1 MCKRMHNSQENP
13 LEDRMKRA
21 LNRITMPKPGL
32 EEFLK
37 RAKAMHFDAVE
48 VRNDLGDGRILDGL
62 DPSLV
67 RRLCAHLDLG
77 IITINALQRFNDRAG
92 TIPARITE
100 LRTLVDLASRAGIE
114 AVVLCPVNDRDEA
127 RSCEQRMEDTVRA
140 LDAYAPIF
148 TDAGVKGYIEPL
160 GFSFCSLRYKRDA
173 ATAIEASVD
182 STPFSL
188 VHDTFHHYLA
198 QEEEFFPELT
208 ALVHISGVTVEK
220 PRSAITDDDR
230 ILVTA
235 SDIMG
240 NKKQLEALSAAGW
253 RGWRSY
259 ECFSSDVAHLESE
272 DLATQIAQSWQA
284 LEG

>member
-1 MCKRMHNSQENP
+1 
-13 LEDRMKRA
+13 MKRA

-127 RSCEQRMEDTVRA
+127 R
-140 LDAYAPIF
+140 
-148 TDAGVKGYIEPL
+148 
-160 GFSFCSLRYKRDA
+160 
-173 ATAIEASVD
+173 
-182 STPFSL
+182 
-188 VHDTFHHYLA
+188 
-198 QEEEFFPELT
+198 
-208 ALVHISGVTVEK
+208 
-220 PRSAITDDDR
+220 
-230 ILVTA
+230 
-235 SDIMG
+235 
-240 NKKQLEALSAAGW
+240 
-253 RGWRSY
+253 
-259 ECFSSDVAHLESE
+259 
-272 DLATQIAQSWQA
+272 
-284 LEG
+284 

>member
-1 MCKRMHNSQENP
+1 
-13 LEDRMKRA
+13 MKRA

-32 EEFLK
+32 QEFLE
-37 RAKAMHFDAVE
+37 RAKEMYFDAVE

-67 RRLCAHLDLG
+67 RRLCAQLDLG
-77 IITINALQRFNDRAG
+77 IITINALQRFNDTAE
-92 TIPARITE
+92 TIPARVAE
-100 LRTLVDLASRAGIE
+100 LRAMVDLASSAGIE
-114 AVVLCPVNDRDEA
+114 AVVLCPVNDRDET
-127 RSCEQRMEDTVRA
+127 RPREQRMEDTVRA
-140 LDAYAPIF
+140 LDAYGPIF

-173 ATAIEASVD
+173 VAAIEASVD
-182 STPFSL
+182 STPFAL
-188 VHDTFHHYLA
+188 LHDTFHHYLA
-198 QEEEFFPELT
+198 QEDELFPELT

-235 SDIMG
+235 ADIMG
-240 NKKQLEALSAAGW
+240 NKKQLDALRAAGW

-259 ECFSSDVAHLESE
+259 ECFSRDVAHLET
-272 DLATQIAQSWQA
+272 DTLAQQIKESWQL